1 MEASAEGF
9 SRASIFFKILY
20 YFLPYSLMLYSFIS
34 DAVLGVNMYWPAPL
48 LALVASMI
56 NTGISK
62 GLTGNVAD
70 ESDLCG
76 IPGLTTVL
84 PSFVAPQLI
93 LFSGTILAYIAS
105 FNTAIKNQSNTLP
118 FTSIDASW
126 GLFGAVVL
134 LQAVILYRS
143 DCFGGYYFSGWVS
156 ILIAIAAALAIGG
169 GAGAGFARLSFF
181 NRAAA
186 LPPSMYGPGGTQRC
200 PDGLPPGPNGSCDRS
215 SGFTSSKDPNVGTCS
230 PPNDQDQF
238 VCEAYKNG
246 ELVTSTITEGFIG
259 K

>member
-1 MEASAEGF
+1 
-9 SRASIFFKILY
+9 
-20 YFLPYSLMLYSFIS
+20 
-34 DAVLGVNMYWPAPL
+34 MYWPAPL
-48 LALVASMI
+48 LALVVSMI

-105 FNTAIKNQSNTLP
+105 FNTAIKSESTTLP
-118 FTSIDASW
+118 FTSIIAPW
-126 GLFGAVVL
+126 ALFGAVIL
-134 LQAVILYRS
+134 LQITMLYKS
-143 DCFGGYYFSGWVS
+143 GCLAGYYFTYSWVS

-169 GAGAGFARLSFF
+169 GAGAGFATLPFF
-181 NRAAA
+181 RNPPPGA
-186 LPPSMYGPGGTQRC
+186 LVIPATANKLGPGGITPYTPVPP
-200 PDGLPPGPNGSCDRS
+200 PDKS
-215 SGFTSSKDPNVGTCS
+215 SDPNVGTCS

-246 ELVTSTITEGFIG
+246 ELITSTITEGFIG